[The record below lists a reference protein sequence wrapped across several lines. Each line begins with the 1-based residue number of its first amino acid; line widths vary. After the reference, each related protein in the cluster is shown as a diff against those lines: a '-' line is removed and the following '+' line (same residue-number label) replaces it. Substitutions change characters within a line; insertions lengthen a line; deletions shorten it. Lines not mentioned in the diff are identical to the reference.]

1 MYTERSDVR
10 LVPFVTSEF
19 FFTESP
25 GEDVTGACCT
35 QSRKTI
41 FIVVVVPAEALH
53 ARASILEGLS

>member
-10 LVPFVTSEF
+10 LVVCDVGV

-25 GEDVTGACCT
+25 GEDVTAACCT

-41 FIVVVVPAEALH
+41 FIVVVPAETLH